1 MGAPEHECE
10 GLQSS
15 TLPLGDGGSGEKAG
29 VVVFASDRA
38 SGLSSQL
45 SPALVLKL
53 NIRDWESWSQKL

>member
-1 MGAPEHECE
+1 MGAREREFE

-15 TLPLGDGGSGEKAG
+15 TLPLGDGGSGVKAS

-45 SPALVLKL
+45 PPALVLKL
-53 NIRDWESWSQKL
+53 NIRHWESWSQKL